1 MEIVSNSPMD
11 TEKIGKNLA
20 ASLKGNEV
28 IALYGDLGVGKTAFT
43 RGIADYFG
51 VKNEVSSP
59 TFAIVNEYATSKF
72 NLYHFDMY
80 RITTPEDLES
90 TGFFDYIGNNILIIE
105 WSENIENFLPN
116 DAIKVTISKLDS
128 ENDNNEN
135 QRIITIKGAKI

>member
-59 TFAIVNEYATSKF
+59 TFAIVNEYGAEKF

-105 WSENIENFLPN
+105 WSENIENYLPK
-116 DAIKVTISKLDS
+116 DAIKVTISKVNA
-128 ENDNNEN
+128 ENNDNEN

>member
-1 MEIVSNSPMD
+1 MEIVSNSPID
-11 TEKIGKNLA
+11 TERIGKNLA

-59 TFAIVNEYATSKF
+59 TFAIVNEYSASKF

-105 WSENIENFLPN
+105 WSENIENYLPK
-116 DAIKVTISKLDS
+116 DAIKVTISKVNAEDS
-128 ENDNNEN
+128 DNEN